1 MAAKDGL
8 DRTTYAIE
16 TFQKQTVVLC
26 LAHIDCKKSAER
38 IIYNNCRQG
47 SVVDCDAALGF
58 KAFNGY
64 HYAEVAAL
72 IIADIAVTYREVK
85 RIISDRRSQPGKG
98 PYGANW
104 ERGWL
109 IFTLFINLE
118 IKGKRPG
125 CG

>member
-1 MAAKDGL
+1 MGWIE
-8 DRTTYAIE
+8 RRYVIE

-85 RIISDRRSQPGKG
+85 RIISPTDEASLEKVHTGPIGKEVG
-98 PYGANW
+98 
-104 ERGWL
+104 
-109 IFTLFINLE
+109 
-118 IKGKRPG
+118 
-125 CG
+125 